1 MTEEEPAAIEIVFS
15 NEAATFL
22 DEQIESLRVLKRIEK
37 YIRALAAFPEMGQ
50 RYVPDYE
57 AARPPMLCRWIA
69 IPSTPFTIYY
79 HFSETARRIVVLSI
93 EHPRSDPQERF

>member
-1 MTEEEPAAIEIVFS
+1 MTEEEPAAVEVVFS

-22 DEQIESLRVLKRIEK
+22 DEQIESLRVLGRIEK
-37 YIRALAAFPEMGQ
+37 HIRTLAAFPEMGQ

-79 HFSETARRIVVLSI
+79 HFSEAARRIVVLSI
-93 EHPRSDPQERF
+93 EHQRSDPQERF

>member
-1 MTEEEPAAIEIVFS
+1 MTEEEPIATEVVFS
-15 NEAATFL
+15 NDAATFL
-22 DEQIESLRVLKRIEK
+22 DEHIESLRVLRRIEK

-50 RYVPDYE
+50 GYVPDYE

-79 HFSETARRIVVLSI
+79 HFSEAAKRIIVLSI
-93 EHPRSDPQERF
+93 EHQRADPQERF

>member
-22 DEQIESLRVLKRIEK
+22 DEQIESLRVLRRIEK

-50 RYVPDYE
+50 RYVPGYE
-57 AARPPMLCRWIA
+57 AARLPCCCRWIA
-69 IPSTPFTIYY
+69 IPSTPFTI
-79 HFSETARRIVVLSI
+79 SSTTSLKQRGESSCS
-93 EHPRSDPQERF
+93 P

>member
-1 MTEEEPAAIEIVFS
+1 MTEEEPAAVEVVFS

-22 DEQIESLRVLKRIEK
+22 DEQIESLRVLRRIEK

-50 RYVPDYE
+50 RYVPGYE

-79 HFSETARRIVVLSI
+79 HFSEATKRIVVLSI
-93 EHPRSDPQERF
+93 EHQRSDPQERF

>member
-1 MTEEEPAAIEIVFS
+1 MTEEEPAAIDIVFS

-37 YIRALAAFPEMGQ
+37 HIRTLTTFPEMGQ

-57 AARPPMLCRWIA
+57 AARLPMLCRWIA

-79 HFSETARRIVVLSI
+79 HFSEAAKRIVVLSV
-93 EHPRSDPQERF
+93 EHQWSEPQERF